1 MRLFE
6 SRLNARVVSLLA
18 MVILLCVGTFLSLLP
33 TGLEVPA
40 ALMMAPS
47 PHVNQGTNGD
57 WHPLDPI
64 YLAISAEEA
73 EEVDD
78 HPVNAELLSALL
90 LLALSLWATAACS
103 LANGCW
109 QRAFRLV
116 SLGRSVLTTLEDRP
130 FLSVFR
136 L

>member
-18 MVILLCVGTFLSLLP
+18 MVILLCAGTFLSLVP

-40 ALMMAPS
+40 ALVKAPS

-57 WHPLDPI
+57 WHPLDRSS
-64 YLAISAEEA
+64 LAVCAEE
-73 EEVDD
+73 ETDE

-90 LLALSLWATAACS
+90 LLALSLWATEHAAV
-103 LANGCW
+103 ANGCW
-109 QRAFRLV
+109 QRAFRFV
-116 SLGRSVLTTLEDRP
+116 SLGRSVLTTLEDRL